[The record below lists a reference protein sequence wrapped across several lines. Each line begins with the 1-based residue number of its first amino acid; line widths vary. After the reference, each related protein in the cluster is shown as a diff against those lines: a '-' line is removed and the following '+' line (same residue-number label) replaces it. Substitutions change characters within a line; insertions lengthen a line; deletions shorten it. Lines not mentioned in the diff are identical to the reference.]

1 VKNKRQF
8 FRKEKESRKEEIEIE
23 SIVWGGKG
31 IGRIKGKVY
40 FVQRSVPG
48 DRLLIKIVKE
58 KKDYGEGEIEKIIF
72 PSKERVSPV
81 CKDFRNCGGCQLQ
94 MMNYRAQGEAKE
106 KMAKE
111 ILRRWTN
118 SAKFNKLISMENP
131 FEYRHSGDF
140 HCRFSNGK
148 ILCGFYEKESHKIV
162 DFENCHLF
170 SKEFNQKLKK
180 IKRFLES
187 CQIDFVNS
195 FNLSCGENEKEFVAS
210 FYVKDEKIE
219 AEQFLKLKDEA
230 NLNGLVVNG
239 ISGKKI
245 LKDGE
250 CFLSYSLKRKEDVIE
265 RDIKFKIDAESF
277 SQSNFE
283 MNSKLVEE
291 VMRFANLS
299 SYENVL
305 ELFSGIGNFTMS
317 LALKCKEVVAVEK
330 SDTAV
335 EDSKFNSTLNSI
347 YNIRHLKGDVKEQTE
362 KLISA
367 SAKFDCVLLDPPR
380 SGAFEII
387 EKIASFNPK
396 RIVYVSCNLPTLER
410 DLRKFGENG
419 FVPQEFSFFDLFPQ
433 TYGIE
438 SVVLLRNENEKN

>member
-1 VKNKRQF
+1 MKNKRQF